1 MRYRRRSTTLL
12 TALVVAGAVATAANA
27 KLAAHFQQTMVQRG
41 QAATVVVTL
50 PYASRLRAGLVLTS
64 DAWRTERGSAK
75 LVQAVTS
82 FAPLVIVNPLTGAIH
97 RSTRVAIPTAGLAR
111 GTYLLV
117 LEQQQ
122 RDGDWLTYVPGLF
135 VPHRAPVTL
144 RVS

>member
-1 MRYRRRSTTLL
+1 VRYRRWCTLLL
-12 TALVVAGAVATAANA
+12 TALVASGAVATAADA
-27 KLAAHFQQTMVQRG
+27 KLAAHFQQTKVQRG

-50 PYASRLRAGLVLTS
+50 PYASQLRAGLVLKS
-64 DAWRTERGSAK
+64 DARRAERGSAA
-75 LVQAVTS
+75 LVRAVTS

-97 RSTRVAIPTAGLAR
+97 RSTRVSVSTAGLAR

-122 RDGDWLTYVPGLF
+122 RDGNWLTYVPGLF